1 MAERIFRRG
10 EIYWVKLPDKGG
22 YELKE
27 NHLGVVIS
35 NNRQNLTS
43 PLIIMLPITSR
54 KVGDKIYH
62 FEVET
67 FINNQPGKILVD
79 QITTTDKMKRVRK
92 LMGKVDE
99 RIMIKIERAIC
110 YVLALS
116 TEALTEELAA
126 RRKKIFG

>member
-1 MAERIFRRG
+1 M
-10 EIYWVKLPDKGG
+10 KLPDKGG